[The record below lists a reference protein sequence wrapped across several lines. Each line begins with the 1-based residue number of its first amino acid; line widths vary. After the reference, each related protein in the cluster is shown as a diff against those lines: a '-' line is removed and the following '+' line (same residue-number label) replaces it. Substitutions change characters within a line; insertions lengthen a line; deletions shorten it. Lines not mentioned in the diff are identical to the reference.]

1 MKRQVLNI
9 NFKEDQ
15 GVILTWNYND
25 LSRKAK
31 YFRHLIVL
39 NSSDPEEAATFL

>member
-1 MKRQVLNI
+1 MKKQVLNI

-15 GVILTWNYND
+15 GVILTWNYSD

-31 YFRHLIVL
+31 YFRHLLVL
-39 NSSDPEEAATFL
+39 NTNNPEEAGTFV